1 MALSQGEP
9 MTKLTILIILVAT
22 AAVALPQEPPKSASA
37 QSDAKKAFEKLKT
50 LAGSW
55 EGSIM
60 GKPVQVTIRVTAVGS
75 AIMHDATG
83 QSGGPGN
90 HEITMMYLEGDR
102 LLMTHYCD
110 AGNRQRLE
118 GKLTP
123 DGKSVEFSLLD
134 VAGGTERG
142 FVKHMVFILTDA
154 NDHVIE
160 LIYSMPDG
168 KPVQARGEFQRT
180 K

>member
-1 MALSQGEP
+1 MKMLMRTLMP
-9 MTKLTILIILVAT
+9 TVLICLLAP
-22 AAVALPQEPPKSASA
+22 AAVVFAQDNPSKSASA
-37 QSDAKKAFEKLKT
+37 PSDAKKAFAKLKT

-60 GKPVQVTIRVTAVGS
+60 GKTVQVTIRVTAVGS

-90 HEITMMYLEGDR
+90 HEITMIYLEGDR

-110 AGNRQRLE
+110 AGNRQRFE
-118 GKLTP
+118 GKLSP
-123 DGKSVEFSLLD
+123 DGNSVEFNLLD
-134 VAGGTERG
+134 VTGGTEGG
-142 FVKHMVFILTDA
+142 FAKRIVFTLTDA
-154 NDHVIE
+154 NNHVAE
-160 LIYSMPDG
+160 LVYSMPDG
-168 KPVQARGEFQRT
+168 KPVQARGAFQRT

>member
-1 MALSQGEP
+1 MKRHLR
-9 MTKLTILIILVAT
+9 TLTPTLLICLLVP
-22 AAVALPQEPPKSASA
+22 AAVVLAQGNPPKTADA
-37 QSDAKKAFEKLKT
+37 QSDAKKAFDKLKT

-55 EGSIM
+55 EGSIV
-60 GKPVQVTIRVTAVGS
+60 GKTVQVTIRVTAVGS

-118 GKLTP
+118 GKLSA
-123 DGKSVEFSLLD
+123 DGSSVEFNLLD
-134 VAGGTERG
+134 VAGGSERG
-142 FVKHMVFILTDA
+142 FAKRMVFTMADA
-154 NDHVIE
+154 NTHVIE
-160 LIYSMPDG
+160 LVYSMPDG
-168 KPVQARGEFQRT
+168 KLVQARGEFQRT

>member
-1 MALSQGEP
+1 MKILMRALMP
-9 MTKLTILIILVAT
+9 TLLVCLLAP
-22 AAVALPQEPPKSASA
+22 AALVCAQDNSPKSVSA
-37 QSDAKKAFEKLKT
+37 QSDAEKAYEKLKT

-55 EGSIM
+55 AGIVM
-60 GKPVQVTIRVTAVGS
+60 GKTVQVSIRVTSVGS

-90 HEITMMYLEGDR
+90 HEITMMYPEGDR

-110 AGNRQRLE
+110 AGNRQRFE
-118 GKLTP
+118 GKLSP
-123 DGKSVEFSLLD
+123 DGNSVEFNLLD

-142 FVKHMVFILTDA
+142 FMKRLVFTMTDA
-154 NDHVIE
+154 NNHVVE

-168 KPVQARGEFQRT
+168 KPVQARGEFKRT
-180 K
+180 N

>member
-1 MALSQGEP
+1 MKRHLR
-9 MTKLTILIILVAT
+9 TLTPTLLICLLVP
-22 AAVALPQEPPKSASA
+22 AAVVLAQGNPPKTADA
-37 QSDAKKAFEKLKT
+37 QSDAKKAFDKLKT

-60 GKPVQVTIRVTAVGS
+60 GKSVQVTIRVTAVGS

-118 GKLTP
+118 GKLSP
-123 DGKSVEFSLLD
+123 DGNSIEFNLLD

-142 FVKHMVFILTDA
+142 FAKRMVFIMTDS
-154 NDHVIE
+154 NNHVVE
-160 LIYSMPDG
+160 LVYSMPDG
-168 KPVQARGEFQRT
+168 KLVQARGEFQRT

>member
-1 MALSQGEP
+1 MR
-9 MTKLTILIILVAT
+9 KLAILIILVAT
-22 AAVALPQEPPKSASA
+22 HGVVLAQDNPPKPASA
-37 QSDAKKAFEKLKT
+37 QSDAKKAYEKLKT

-55 EGSIM
+55 QGSI
-60 GKPVQVTIRVTAVGS
+60 GDLSVQVTIRVTAFGS

-83 QSGGPGN
+83 HNKPGN
-90 HEITMMYLEGDR
+90 HEITLMYLEGDR

-118 GKLTP
+118 GKLSP

-134 VAGGTERG
+134 VAGGTQRG
-142 FVKHMVFILTDA
+142 FAKRIAFTMIDESHHVVELTF
-154 NDHVIE
+154 
-160 LIYSMPDG
+160 SMPDG
-168 KPVQARGEFQRT
+168 KPVEARGEFQRT

>member
-1 MALSQGEP
+1 LAP
-9 MTKLTILIILVAT
+9 
-22 AAVALPQEPPKSASA
+22 AAVVLAQDNSTKTAA

-60 GKPVQVTIRVTAVGS
+60 GRTVQIMIRVTAVGS

-83 QSGGPGN
+83 QSGGPDN
-90 HEITMMYLEGDR
+90 HEITMIYLEGDR

-110 AGNRQRLE
+110 AGNRQRFE
-118 GKLTP
+118 GKLSA
-123 DGKSVEFSLLD
+123 DGSSVEFNLLD

-142 FVKHMVFILTDA
+142 FAKRMVFTMTDA
-154 NDHVIE
+154 NNHVVE

-168 KPVQARGEFQRT
+168 KPGKARGEFRRT

>member
-1 MALSQGEP
+1 MKRFLR
-9 MTKLTILIILVAT
+9 TLTPTLLICLLAP
-22 AAVALPQEPPKSASA
+22 AAVVLAQGNPPKTTDA

-60 GKPVQVTIRVTAVGS
+60 GRTVQVIIRVTAVGS

-90 HEITMMYLEGDR
+90 HEITMIYLEGYR

-110 AGNRQRLE
+110 AGNRQRFE
-118 GKLTP
+118 GKLSA
-123 DGKSVEFSLLD
+123 DGSSVEFNLLD
-134 VAGGTERG
+134 VAGPTERG
-142 FVKHMVFILTDA
+142 FAKRMVFTMTDA
-154 NDHVIE
+154 NNHVVE

-168 KPVQARGEFQRT
+168 KPVQARGEFRRT

>member
-1 MALSQGEP
+1 VP
-9 MTKLTILIILVAT
+9 
-22 AAVALPQEPPKSASA
+22 AAVVLAQGNPPKTVDA
-37 QSDAKKAFEKLKT
+37 QSDAKKAFDKLKT

-55 EGSIM
+55 EGSIV
-60 GKPVQVTIRVTAVGS
+60 GKTVQVTIRVTAVGS

-118 GKLTP
+118 GKLSA
-123 DGKSVEFSLLD
+123 DGSSVEFNLLD
-134 VAGGTERG
+134 VAGGSERG
-142 FVKHMVFILTDA
+142 FAKRMVFRMADA
-154 NDHVIE
+154 NTHVIE
-160 LIYSMPDG
+160 LVYSMPDG
-168 KPVQARGEFQRT
+168 KLVQARGEFQRT

>member
-1 MALSQGEP
+1 MRRLA
-9 MTKLTILIILVAT
+9 ILIILVAT
-22 AAVALPQEPPKSASA
+22 AAVALAQDNPTKPSGA

-55 EGSIM
+55 EGSVM
-60 GKPVQVTIRVTAVGS
+60 GKTVQVTIRVTAVGS
-75 AIMHDATG
+75 AIMHDASG

-123 DGKSVEFSLLD
+123 DGKTVEFSLID
-134 VAGGTERG
+134 VAGGTQRG
-142 FVKHMVFILTDA
+142 FAKRIVFTMIDESHHVVELTF
-154 NDHVIE
+154 
-160 LIYSMPDG
+160 SMPDG
-168 KPVQARGEFQRT
+168 KPVEARGEFQRT